1 MLRRVRFVC
10 RNPKVG
16 CVFRDHGGVSFH
28 RLARTPSP
36 RRSELHRLRPRP
48 RAQLFHQAH
57 RRHRALDCES
67 SFRVPSSGSRAFR
80 RRRDFRRSNRQRT
93 SVARLRSL
101 FSTPRTRRH
110 GPRRRKNDADGRRI
124 SRRQTHS
131 AHNPGGLAPRKRP
144 GRGGNSRQAQR
155 IRLRVAF
162 WNIPR
167 NGGNTGGLFRHASRK
182 LVPIVADGAIRINIV
197 LTLALL
203 PGRIPAPP
211 AFNLGYAI
219 GLFAIL
225 LLSSV
230 LFFVLIRKMLREGS
244 RSPSGDW
251 TGPKTDVA
259 NPSAFMAAS
268 MQGVIEKLRTQ
279 EKELAR
285 LHLLAQERAQES
297 ERLTEEVTRNMPTG
311 LLLVNAT
318 GAISTTNPAAE
329 EALGIRALRYRSYK
343 DILGPESELTQM
355 LTACIRDGKTFQRGE
370 IEHLT
375 SDGSVRNLGVTISP
389 IYRGARASSK
399 SGVAE
404 GVANTP
410 HAPNAPGAK
419 DAHAQDMKISGALCL
434 MSDLTE
440 LTALQKQIRWK
451 ENLAALG
458 EMSAGIAHEFKNSLA
473 TISGYAQMIRSETT
487 PGDVRESS
495 ERILEQTRA
504 LTHVVTEFLRFAK
517 PLEIC
522 YETVPMQTVV
532 EKVAE
537 ELHETIPQC
546 AVEFEGTFQ
555 DLPGD
560 EALLRQALLNL
571 ARNGAESALTASTA
585 PRVTIS
591 GTIEEL
597 GGRKW
602 QRICVADDGPGIPE
616 TDLPKIFLPFYTTKS
631 EGTGLG
637 LAVVQKV
644 ALQHG
649 GSIEGRNRQG
659 GGAEF
664 LLWLPL
670 RQDPAPSTVA
680 TRAARI

>member
-1 MLRRVRFVC
+1 MTAPVHPQSAASLPF
-10 RNPKVG
+10 NM
-16 CVFRDHGGVSFH
+16 
-28 RLARTPSP
+28 
-36 RRSELHRLRPRP
+36 
-48 RAQLFHQAH
+48 
-57 RRHRALDCES
+57 
-67 SFRVPSSGSRAFR
+67 AFA
-80 RRRDFRRSNRQRT
+80 
-93 SVARLRSL
+93 V
-101 FSTPRTRRH
+101 
-110 GPRRRKNDADGRRI
+110 
-124 SRRQTHS
+124 
-131 AHNPGGLAPRKRP
+131 
-144 GRGGNSRQAQR
+144 
-155 IRLRVAF
+155 
-162 WNIPR
+162 
-167 NGGNTGGLFRHASRK
+167 
-182 LVPIVADGAIRINIV
+182 
-197 LTLALL
+197 ALL
-203 PGRIPAPP
+203 VV
-211 AFNLGYAI
+211 
-219 GLFAIL
+219 LFAGIVFAAFL
-225 LLSSV
+225 L
-230 LFFVLIRKMLREGS
+230 RKFMRDQARANKES
-244 RSPSGDW
+244 W
-251 TGPKTDVA
+251 TTAKTDVE

-285 LHLLAQERAQES
+285 LHSLAQERAQES

-318 GAISTTNPAAE
+318 GAISSTNPAAE

-343 DILGPESELTQM
+343 EILGAESNLTQM

-375 SDGSVRNLGVTISP
+375 PEGAVRNLGVTISP
-389 IYRGARASSK
+389 IYRAARASGK
-399 SGVAE
+399 SGAAD
-404 GVANTP
+404 GLAHAP
-410 HAPNAPGAK
+410 HAPNAKNAP
-419 DAHAQDMKISGALCL
+419 AQDMKISGALCL

-537 ELHETIPQC
+537 ELHETIAQC

-571 ARNGAESALTASTA
+571 ARNGAESALTASKT

-597 GGRKW
+597 AGKKW

-670 RQDPAPSTVA
+670 RQDPTPSTVA

>member
-1 MLRRVRFVC
+1 M
-10 RNPKVG
+10 
-16 CVFRDHGGVSFH
+16 
-28 RLARTPSP
+28 
-36 RRSELHRLRPRP
+36 
-48 RAQLFHQAH
+48 
-57 RRHRALDCES
+57 
-67 SFRVPSSGSRAFR
+67 
-80 RRRDFRRSNRQRT
+80 
-93 SVARLRSL
+93 
-101 FSTPRTRRH
+101 
-110 GPRRRKNDADGRRI
+110 
-124 SRRQTHS
+124 
-131 AHNPGGLAPRKRP
+131 
-144 GRGGNSRQAQR
+144 
-155 IRLRVAF
+155 
-162 WNIPR
+162 
-167 NGGNTGGLFRHASRK
+167 NTL
-182 LVPIVADGAIRINIV
+182 
-197 LTLALL
+197 LALALIPKPPLGPL
-203 PGRIPAPP
+203 P
-211 AFNLGYAI
+211 FNLGYAAV
-219 GLFAIL
+219 LLVVL
-225 LLSSV
+225 LLGV
-230 LFFVLIRKMLREGS
+230 VALFWAMRKMLRDGS
-244 RSPSGDW
+244 SVQSGDW
-251 TGPKTDVA
+251 ASP
-259 NPSAFMAAS
+259 NPNTENASAFMAAS
-268 MQGVIEKLRTQ
+268 MQGVIEKLRAQ

-318 GAISTTNPAAE
+318 GAISSTNPAAE
-329 EALGIRALRYRSYK
+329 EALGIRTLRYRSYQE
-343 DILGPESELTQM
+343 ILGGDSDLTRM
-355 LTACIRDGKTFQRGE
+355 LTACLRDAKTIQRGE
-370 IEHLT
+370 VEHMT
-375 SDGSVRNLGVTISP
+375 ADGEVRRLGVTISP
-389 IYRGARASSK
+389 IYRMART
-399 SGVAE
+399 VARSN
-404 GVANTP
+404 VDPSVTAMP
-410 HAPNAPGAK
+410 
-419 DAHAQDMKISGALCL
+419 DMKVSGALCL

-440 LTALQKQIRWK
+440 LTALQKQSRWK

-473 TISGYAQMIRSETT
+473 TISGYAQMIRSETA
-487 PGDVRESS
+487 PGDGRESS
-495 ERILEQTRA
+495 ERILEQTRS

-670 RQDPAPSTVA
+670 RQETSPSLFPSE
-680 TRAARI
+680 AARI